1 MLPAG
6 LTVQRGGGEIV
17 TATPDDRVGIDADD
31 RVGIDALTIGWGS
44 TALTIGVIDVPIR
57 S

>member
-17 TATPDDRVGIDADD
+17 TATPDDRVGIA
-31 RVGIDALTIGWGS
+31 ALTIGWGS
-44 TALTIGVIDVPIR
+44 TALTIGWGSTALTIGP
-57 S
+57 